1 MSYLTT
7 QDLDSYYI
15 DFYQKELIG
24 EIEEQQGNA
33 SIENSINEV
42 ILLLKNSEK
51 VIDFLVENSGKWEIK
66 GNSII
71 FSTTTLSNEYNKL
84 LDSLIEETTSEETG
98 SCS

>member
-1 MSYLTT
+1 M
-7 QDLDSYYI
+7 
-15 DFYQKELIG
+15 
-24 EIEEQQGNA
+24 
-33 SIENSINEV
+33 

-84 LDSLIEETTSEETG
+84 LDSLIEETTSEETDPVAKNMVN
-98 SCS
+98 SFEWKEN